1 MEGGIGRIG
10 VVFHEPIA
18 SLGTLMVVPPLVG
31 THLVGRLT
39 DGAGLLEERL
49 ATVGTETIE
58 IDSQHDIKIVG
69 NGRGEIAKESIRV
82 VIKRLAIV
90 VDKDEVVRLDIIEK
104 AGCVIGVV
112 HRSTELDRYLPFEVG
127 GRGTLTKYDA
137 ERAIQPF
144 VLFHLES
151 GPLAGINKILQG
163 LLHIL
168 ENLFV

>member
-1 MEGGIGRIG
+1 M
-10 VVFHEPIA
+10 
-18 SLGTLMVVPPLVG
+18 SLQIRNPLALSD
-31 THLVGRLT
+31 TSP
-39 DGAGLLEERL
+39 AGCKQ
-49 ATVGTETIE
+49 V
-58 IDSQHDIKIVG
+58 
-69 NGRGEIAKESIRV
+69 
-82 VIKRLAIV
+82 
-90 VDKDEVVRLDIIEK
+90 DIIEK